1 MVKGV
6 LKGMNPRYIRA
17 VSVLGYGVSMAV
29 GIGIPIPILNEDM
42 AFFTGVSDA
51 DIQMPIK
58 DYGHDY
64 PNGIARNLG
73 YLTYAELRSGEV
85 LINGKPTQSVPV
97 TSLSMS
103 LEVATTLKS
112 WIEQGKFQLTE
123 PVEPIP
129 SL

>member
-1 MVKGV
+1 M
-6 LKGMNPRYIRA
+6 
-17 VSVLGYGVSMAV
+17 

-64 PNGIARNLG
+64 PNGIGRTLG
-73 YLTYAELRSGEV
+73 LVTYAECRTGEILV
-85 LINGKPTQSVPV
+85 NGKKTQAVPL
-97 TSLSMS
+97 TSLTMS
-103 LEVATTLKS
+103 LEVAEKLKER
-112 WIEQGKFQLTE
+112 IEQGKFLLTE

-129 SL
+129 SE